1 MTATQMIIRDSAYD
15 RLATVVSFHPKYWF
29 APEVLT
35 EYRNSVQLK
44 YDIPEP

>member
-1 MTATQMIIRDSAYD
+1 VT
-15 RLATVVSFHPKYWF
+15 FHPKYWF